1 MNGAH
6 TAKLILFLAFGL
18 CAYGFAVSNLVKFPH
33 RPALEEM
40 RVAMPRFA
48 QVLLAGGDRYL
59 AANINTVRALVVST
73 EGLTPDQFAIQA
85 RVQQD
90 ASWLNPA
97 QQDNYYLAAGI
108 LSWNGQLEAAQSI
121 LSKAHDSRPFDI
133 WPAFYFAFHEWH
145 YNKKTLEG
153 VRWLRLAADR
163 APGYLERVSLLD
175 MAARWAG
182 TTDDISEAIRVV
194 HTMAAGTRDQVFRK
208 YLLKR
213 VSRLEALLELRT
225 AADVFYANTGR
236 RPQHIN
242 DLLGPGLLAK
252 LPLDPFGESFVFD
265 ADGTPVVAG
274 SRKARKN

>member
-1 MNGAH
+1 MIQLRGLV
-6 TAKLILFLAFGL
+6 LIAVGIFGL
-18 CAYGFAVSNLVKFPH
+18 VTYFFAVTNLAVISR

-40 RVAMPRFA
+40 RVAMPCFA
-48 QVLLAGGDRYL
+48 QVLLVGGDRYF
-59 AANINTVRALVVST
+59 AANINTIRALVAST
-73 EGLTPDQFAIQA
+73 EGLTSDQFAIQA
-85 RVQQD
+85 RVQKD

-108 LSWNGQLEAAQSI
+108 LSWNGQLEAAQLI
-121 LSKAHDSRPFDI
+121 LSRAHDSRPFDI

-145 YNKKTLEG
+145 YNKKPLEG

-182 TTDDISEAIRVV
+182 TTDDIGEAIRVV
-194 HTMAAGTRDQVFRK
+194 QTMAAGTRDQVFRK
-208 YLLKR
+208 YLFKR
-213 VSRLEALLELRT
+213 VGRLEALLELRT
-225 AADVFYANTGR
+225 ATQNFYDNFGR

-242 DLLGPGLLAK
+242 DLLDSGLLAK
-252 LPLDPFGESFVFD
+252 LPLDPFGEAFVLD

-274 SRKARKN
+274 SRKARKS